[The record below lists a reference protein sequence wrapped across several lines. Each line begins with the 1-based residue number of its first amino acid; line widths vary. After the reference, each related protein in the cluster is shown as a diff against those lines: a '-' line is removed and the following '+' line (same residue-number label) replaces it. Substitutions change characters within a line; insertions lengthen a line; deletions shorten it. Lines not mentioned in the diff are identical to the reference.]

1 LLRRVTVIWVVAL
14 AWTGNAAAFSKTEV
28 TLFADDGTPLAA
40 TAYRPDGEPPAGGWP
55 GILML
60 HGLGGNRL
68 SMNQIAEQSFA
79 NEGYAVLTYDARG
92 HGSSGG
98 LFTAAGPREIRD
110 VRNAF
115 DWLAARADVA
125 DARIGVWGISYG
137 GGQALRALVDGVPFA
152 AAEVVATWTDL
163 YTGLVAGGLS
173 KSGAVF
179 GFLNSVSAAR
189 TAPEVAAIR
198 EPALA
203 STNLPAVNAFAA
215 ARSTVTSL
223 GSVRTPTYVFQGRRD
238 FIFGLEQGI
247 ATYRG
252 LGGPKRLYVGAFG
265 HAPSTFP
272 GADAAHMFTD
282 GSNWFARFLKGMPNG
297 IDTRPPVWLSADPPP
312 FRELAG
318 AQYAGLPPTRA
329 ASFVSARARSRISGS
344 GFFTRPLG
352 RTTTLLETFG
362 APTVRLTASGTFPH
376 VVLVLKAVTP
386 DGRELV
392 VSEGGAKV
400 ALRARPRTIAIRMI
414 SQATTIPRG
423 ARLSLRV
430 GPTSGD
436 LLYIAG
442 VPSRARLDVRRI
454 ALTMPVLRR
463 PVSG

>member
-1 LLRRVTVIWVVAL
+1 VPLLRRVTVIWVVAL

-28 TLFADDGTPLAA
+28 TLSADDGTAIAA
-40 TAYRPDGEPPAGGWP
+40 TIYLPDGAAPAGGWP

-68 SMNQIAEQSFA
+68 SMNQIAEQTFA

-98 LFTAAGPREIRD
+98 LFTAAGPREIQD

-115 DWLAARADVA
+115 AWLAARADVA

-137 GGQALRALVDGVPFA
+137 GGQALRALVEGVPFA
-152 AAEVVATWTDL
+152 AAEVVETWTDL
-163 YTGLVAGGLS
+163 YGTLVPGGLS
-173 KSGAVF
+173 KSGAIF
-179 GFLNSVSAAR
+179 AFLNSVSSAR
-189 TAPEVAAIR
+189 TAPEIAAIAA
-198 EPALA
+198 PALA
-203 STNLPAVNAFAA
+203 SANLPTVRAFAD
-215 ARSTVTSL
+215 ARSSVSSL
-223 GSVRTPTYVFQGRRD
+223 GSIRAPTYVFQGRRD
-238 FIFGLEQGI
+238 FAFGLEQGI

-252 LGGPKRLYVGAFG
+252 LGGPKRLYIGAFG

-272 GADAAHMFTD
+272 GADAAQVFTE

-297 IDTRPPVWLSADPPP
+297 IDTQPPVTLAADPY
-312 FRELAG
+312 RELAG
-318 AQYAGLPPTRA
+318 ARYAGLPPTRIA
-329 ASFVSARARSRISGS
+329 TFSSARPRSRIAGG

-362 APTVRLTASGTFPH
+362 APTARLTASGTFPH
-376 VVLVLKAVTP
+376 VVVVLKAVTP
-386 DGRELV
+386 DGREIV
-392 VSEGGAKV
+392 VSEGGARV
-400 ALRARPRTIAIRMI
+400 SLRARPRSIAIRMI

-423 ARLSLRV
+423 SRLSLRV

-442 VPSRARLDVRRI
+442 VPSRARLAVGRI
-454 ALTMPVLRR
+454 ALTLPVLRR